1 MVDAFQVCQVVR
13 RRFEVEMTGGDFGKV
28 ALGAGQQVIAV
39 KIETIAQDARTRIAV
54 RVLAG
59 TVLVQAQACLR

>member
-13 RRFEVEMTGGDFGKV
+13 RRFEIEMAGGDFGKV

-39 KIETIAQDARTRIAV
+39 KIEAIAQDARTRIAV

-59 TVLVQAQACLR
+59 AVLVQAQACLR